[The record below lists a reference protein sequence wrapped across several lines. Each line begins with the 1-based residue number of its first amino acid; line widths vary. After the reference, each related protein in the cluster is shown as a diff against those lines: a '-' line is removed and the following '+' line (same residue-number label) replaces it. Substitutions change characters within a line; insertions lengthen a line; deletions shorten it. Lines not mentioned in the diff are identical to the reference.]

1 MKKLIVVLTLV
12 AFALTP
18 AVQAGEDK
26 DSPNTKIKIKAPSAE
41 KAKIAESADTAKLAV
56 ADKPAQTACAT
67 ACCEKNNFT
76 KKTAKPAEKGGML
89 LAKR

>member
-12 AFALTP
+12 AFVAGP

-26 DSPNTKIKIKAPSAE
+26 DSSKTRTRIKTASTD
-41 KAKIAESADTAKLAV
+41 KAKTESADTAKSEC
-56 ADKPAQTACAT
+56 ADKSAQTACAT
-67 ACCEKNNFT
+67 ACCEKNNLT